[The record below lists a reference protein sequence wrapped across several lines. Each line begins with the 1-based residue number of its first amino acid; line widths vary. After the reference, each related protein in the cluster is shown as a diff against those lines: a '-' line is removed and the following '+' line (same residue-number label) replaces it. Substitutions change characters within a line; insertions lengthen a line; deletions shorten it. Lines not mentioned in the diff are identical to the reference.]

1 MGASSIGLIPCFPS
15 EPLCTITSR
24 SCTWPEAT
32 GAMTPVEAPFQPK
45 EMRSQRPSF
54 RRLALLGATGSVG
67 RQVCDLVER
76 HPDRFALHAAIS
88 GSDGAALEALARRH
102 PGCHAV
108 LADPTSGNRQDAARR
123 VDDLVRDPEVDLV
136 VVAVAGSAAL
146 APTLAAL
153 EAGKDIALA
162 TKEVLVMAGELVRE
176 RMRRHGSQ
184 IFPIDSEH
192 SAIWQ
197 CLLGER
203 NNTIRRLILTGSGGP
218 FLRRPLETLET
229 VTITE
234 ALAHP
239 SWKMGPK
246 ITVDSATMM
255 NKGLEII
262 EAHFL
267 FDVPYAA
274 IDVVVH
280 PESVVH
286 SMVEFVDGSVKAQL
300 AVPDMHLPIAI
311 ALAFPERLEGI
322 TPAPDLQS
330 LGRLSFE
337 PLDGARYPAVA
348 LAREAAE
355 RGGTSPAVLNA
366 ANEEAVSLFLE
377 GRCRFV
383 DIVPAVQHVLGLSPS
398 HKELT
403 LASVI
408 EADRWA
414 RAEVRAT

>member
-1 MGASSIGLIPCFPS
+1 
-15 EPLCTITSR
+15 
-24 SCTWPEAT
+24 
-32 GAMTPVEAPFQPK
+32 
-45 EMRSQRPSF
+45 MRAHRPSF
-54 RRLALLGATGSVG
+54 RRLALIGATGSIG
-67 RQVCDLVER
+67 RQVCDVVER
-76 HPDRFALHAAIS
+76 HPDRFGLHTVVGGHDA
-88 GSDGAALEALARRH
+88 AALEAISRRH
-102 PGCHAV
+102 PQAHAL
-108 LADPTSGNRQDAARR
+108 LANPSEGNPSDAVRAVNAAVCDPD
-123 VDDLVRDPEVDLV
+123 VDLV

-153 EAGKDIALA
+153 EAGKDLALA

-176 RMRRHGSQ
+176 RMRRHGVQ
-184 IFPIDSEH
+184 VFPIDSEH

-197 CLLGER
+197 CLWGEQQR
-203 NNTIRRLILTGSGGP
+203 AVRRLILTGSGGP
-218 FLRRPLETLET
+218 FLRRPLETLEA
-229 VTITE
+229 VTIGE

-239 SWKMGPK
+239 RWKMGPK

-267 FDVPYAA
+267 FDVPYTA

-286 SMVEFVDGSVKAQL
+286 SMVEFVDGSIKAQL

-311 ALAFPERLEGI
+311 ALSYPERLDGI
-322 TPAPDLQS
+322 SPAPELTT
-330 LGRLSFE
+330 LGRLTFE

-348 LAREAAE
+348 LAREAGE
-355 RGGTSPAVLNA
+355 RGGSVPAVLNA
-366 ANEEAVSLFLE
+366 ANEEAVRLFLD

-383 DIVPAVQHVLGLSPS
+383 DIVPAVQRVLDAWPD
-398 HKELT
+398 KEALT
-403 LASVI
+403 LETAI

-414 RAEVRAT
+414 RAQLRTTIEEEHRQVRRKLPA